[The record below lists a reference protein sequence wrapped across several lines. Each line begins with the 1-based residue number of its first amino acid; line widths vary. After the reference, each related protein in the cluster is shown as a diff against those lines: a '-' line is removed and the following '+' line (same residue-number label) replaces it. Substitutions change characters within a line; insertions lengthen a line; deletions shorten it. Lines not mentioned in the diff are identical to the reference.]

1 MGLTPAATLAVAAG
15 PVAEYVTAAG
25 LVVGYSLAAA
35 RALIAEHGEVRKA
48 KKAQF
53 YFLYGT
59 NAAIEQ
65 VHRSRSSSG
74 PRKGQQQAATEAKKC
89 QTRSRPNQLSR
100 PVRAIH
106 PEGSLP
112 RAGVSAA
119 LTWRCR
125 AGCTSSGWCGA
136 GFGPSAIQEGRG
148 FAGAAL
154 QRGARRLRP
163 GCWLGPARLA
173 GAEAETDGSAGG

>member
-59 NAAIEQ
+59 NAAIE
-65 VHRSRSSSG
+65 
-74 PRKGQQQAATEAKKC
+74 
-89 QTRSRPNQLSR
+89 RPE
-100 PVRAIH
+100 I
-106 PEGSLP
+106 
-112 RAGVSAA
+112 
-119 LTWRCR
+119 
-125 AGCTSSGWCGA
+125 
-136 GFGPSAIQEGRG
+136 
-148 FAGAAL
+148 
-154 QRGARRLRP
+154 
-163 GCWLGPARLA
+163 
-173 GAEAETDGSAGG
+173 